1 MKIQLN
7 AKAFRRLQLGH
18 PWIFR
23 SDISVPDKSEAGI
36 AMLMSPAG
44 KFLGKALYS
53 PHSEIALRFL
63 TARDEAIDENFWENR
78 IRQALLTRQELNIDS
93 NAYRVVFGESDGIP
107 SFVLDC
113 YDQAYSFQILSAGL
127 ESQRDALLK
136 SIHKIFNPKLI
147 VERNDVSVRKLEQ
160 LPLVSQVLF
169 GDASTRVKIR
179 EGTLSY
185 EVDLLEGQKT
195 GAFLDQRS
203 NRLKAGEYSKNKKR
217 ILDVCSYQGWFSCQ
231 MAQDGAEVI
240 AMDQS
245 ALACEM
251 VKRNAKLNSLNNIEV
266 IEANAFDALKEMDQ
280 NKEKFDLINLD
291 PPAFVKSRKQ
301 IKNALRGYKEINLR
315 GMKML
320 NEGGILITSSCSHH
334 LSEENFIGLLHE
346 AALDAKKKVQ
356 ILEKC
361 YQAPD
366 HPALLGF
373 PESNYLKC
381 FFLKVYSI

>member
-7 AKAFRRLQLGH
+7 AKAHRRLEQGH

-23 SDISVPDKSEAGI
+23 SDISVPSKTEAGI
-36 AMLMSPAG
+36 AELLSPVG

-63 TARDEAIDENFWENR
+63 TSKDETIDESFWEKR
-78 IRQALLTRQELNIDS
+78 IRQALQLRQDLELDS

-113 YDQAYSFQILSAGL
+113 YDRAYAFQILSAGL
-127 ESQRDALLK
+127 ESQREALLQ
-136 SIHKIFNPKLI
+136 SIHKIFNPQLI

-160 LPLVSQVLF
+160 LPLVSQILF
-169 GDASTRVKIR
+169 GESSSRVMIQ
-179 EGTLSY
+179 EGELKF

-203 NRLKAGEYSKNKKR
+203 NRLKAAHYSKNKKR
-217 ILDVCSYQGWFSCQ
+217 ILDVCAYQGWFSCQ
-231 MAQDGAEVI
+231 MGLGGAEVI
-240 AMDQS
+240 ALDQS
-245 ALACEM
+245 TAACES
-251 VKRNAKLNSLNNIEV
+251 VKKNAVLNRLNNIQV
-266 IEANAFDALKEMDQ
+266 MEANAFDALKVMDQ

-334 LSEENFIGLLHE
+334 LSEENFLDLLQD
-346 AALDAKKKVQ
+346 AAIDARKKVQ
-356 ILEKC
+356 ILERS

-381 FFLKVYSI
+381 FFLKVYSN